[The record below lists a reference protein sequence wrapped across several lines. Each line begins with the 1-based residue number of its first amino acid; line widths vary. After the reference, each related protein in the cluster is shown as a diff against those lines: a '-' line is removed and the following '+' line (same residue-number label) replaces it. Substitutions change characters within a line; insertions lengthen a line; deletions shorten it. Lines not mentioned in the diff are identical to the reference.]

1 MHACYILKIVQD
13 IIFFLIEILRF
24 HSRTESYGSITF
36 SLVYGS
42 SRLSNHFW
50 KFRSNF
56 CTSATVLLYCR
67 CQVNVC
73 AYCLNREKQNTT

>member
-56 CTSATVLLYCR
+56 
-67 CQVNVC
+67 
-73 AYCLNREKQNTT
+73 